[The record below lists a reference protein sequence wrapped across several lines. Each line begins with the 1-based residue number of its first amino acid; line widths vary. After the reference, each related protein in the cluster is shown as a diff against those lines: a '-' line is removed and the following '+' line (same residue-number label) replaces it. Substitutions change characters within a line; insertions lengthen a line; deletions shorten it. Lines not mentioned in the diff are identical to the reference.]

1 MEVTTKPL
9 IYDADT
15 GGKIEHFIFTV
26 RTLERLGISAA
37 IIEDKTGLKKNSLFG
52 NEVAQS
58 QDSIDAFSEKI
69 RAGKAAQVSDEFMII
84 ARLESLILD
93 AGMEDALTRA
103 KAYIC
108 LLYTS
113 DAADE

>member
-26 RTLERLGISAA
+26 RTLERLGVSAA
-37 IIEDKTGLKKNSLFG
+37 IIELKRPEEKLALFG

-58 QDSIDAFSEKI
+58 QDNIEAPPKKF
-69 RAGKAAQVSDEFMII
+69 AQ
-84 ARLESLILD
+84 
-93 AGMEDALTRA
+93 A
-103 KAYIC
+103 K
-108 LLYTS
+108 LPR
-113 DAADE
+113 